1 MRRALS
7 LLIIICMLPSLSG
20 CGSIYSNY
28 REMEQLLVL
37 RTLGF
42 DYSEGGVTLSLASGA
57 DEAHGGS
64 PIRLAVADTTVSAA
78 FDRAQNYSFE
88 QSLFFPHISGVLI
101 GEASAAR
108 GVDELI
114 SYICQ
119 SPRLRVDIPIYVV
132 KNGAAAEAVANTGD
146 DARGITEILAGV
158 REYLELR
165 GEDTLITAAELT
177 RGSLRHGSAL
187 ACALELTPSAELNA
201 EVGGD
206 SEADAAQAEEDL
218 AEGDSAPSPAPS
230 EQPTQ
235 RAYTVAAA
243 GYAVFKDLKLAAY
256 IDLDD
261 ALGVSFLKNHVGR
274 ELVVVKDIRG
284 DDVTLEINAGTCD
297 IRPLWTQ
304 EGELRRIDV
313 SARVQASVLEING
326 TGDLSQAAYAAYLT
340 EQLESYVME
349 RINRVLRL
357 SQSLGADFLAL
368 GEVVERSDAS
378 AFARLDAP
386 FSQLLEGME
395 LKLAVAGK
403 LTHSDDIRQNL
414 GLSDKKGGHA
424 A

>member
-1 MRRALS
+1 MRRAIS
-7 LLIIICMLPSLSG
+7 LLIIICMLCPLTA

-42 DYSEGGVTLSLASGA
+42 DYSAGGVTLSLASGA

-64 PIRLAVADTTVSAA
+64 PIRLAVADTTISAA

-119 SPRLRVDIPIYVV
+119 SPRLRIDIPIYVV
-132 KNGAAAEAVANTGD
+132 KNGAAAEAVASTGD

-187 ACALELTPSAELNA
+187 ACALELTPSAELDA
-201 EVGGD
+201 GADDD

-218 AEGDSAPSPAPS
+218 AAGDSAPSPVPA
-230 EQPTQ
+230 EQPPQ

-284 DDVTLEINAGTCD
+284 DDVTLEINAGACD

-340 EQLESYVME
+340 AQLESYVME

-368 GEVVERSDAS
+368 GEVVERSDAA

-395 LKLAVAGK
+395 LKLAVTGK

-414 GLSDKKGGHA
+414 GLGDKKGGHA